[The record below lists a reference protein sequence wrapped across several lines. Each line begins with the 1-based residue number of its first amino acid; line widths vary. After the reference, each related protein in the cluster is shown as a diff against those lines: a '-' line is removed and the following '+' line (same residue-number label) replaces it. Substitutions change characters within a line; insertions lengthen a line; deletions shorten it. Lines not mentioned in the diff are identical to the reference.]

1 MACCGN
7 PLSRSLLGVK
17 RTLPIALHMSAN
29 DPKRTLGSPLDGMFD
44 PFGYSSLG
52 LYDGAVWASGVAMR
66 RREFILL
73 IGAAAWPIVVRA
85 QQSDPMRRIGVLM
98 NIAEN
103 DPQSAIRVAALVRAL
118 QERGWIVGNNVQIDY
133 RWAAGDSKLYRKYA
147 PELVSLA
154 PNVILVVGGTGTSE
168 LQRATSTIPIVFVG
182 TTDPV
187 NRGLIGSMARPG
199 GNTTGFIEY
208 EFGLSGKWL
217 ELLKQIAPSV
227 SRVLVV
233 RDPSES
239 SGIGQLTAIQTLAP
253 SSGVEVTPVDAR
265 DGKEIEHAVTTF
277 ARNSNAGLI
286 VTLSGAAIGHRKLII
301 TLAAQHR
308 LPAVYP
314 ARYFVKDGG
323 LVSYGPDPVNA
334 FVSGAAY
341 VDRILKG
348 EKPADLPVQAPTK
361 YELAV
366 NLKTAKIL
374 VLEVPPRLL
383 ASADEVIE

>member
-1 MACCGN
+1 
-7 PLSRSLLGVK
+7 
-17 RTLPIALHMSAN
+17 
-29 DPKRTLGSPLDGMFD
+29 
-44 PFGYSSLG
+44 
-52 LYDGAVWASGVAMR
+52 MR
-66 RREFILL
+66 RRELILL
-73 IGAAAWPIVVRA
+73 IGGAVAAWPVMARA
-85 QQSDPMRRIGVLM
+85 QQSGQMRRIGVLM

-103 DPQSAIRVAALVRAL
+103 DPQSAVRISALVRGL
-118 QERGWIVGNNVQIDY
+118 EELGWAVGRNVQIDY
-133 RWAAGDSKLYRKYA
+133 RWAAGNANLYRKYA
-147 PELVSLA
+147 PELAALA
-154 PNVILVVGGTGTSE
+154 PNVILVVGGTGASE
-168 LQRATSTIPIVFVG
+168 LQRVTRTIPIVFVG

-187 NRGLIGSMARPG
+187 NRGLIASMARPG

-208 EFGLSGKWL
+208 EFGMSGKWL

-227 SRVLVV
+227 SRVMVV

-253 SSGVEVTPVDAR
+253 SFGVEVTPVDAR
-265 DGKEIEHAVTTF
+265 DSKEIERNVTTF
-277 ARNSNAGLI
+277 ARGSNVGLI
-286 VTLSGAAIGHRKLII
+286 VTLSGSAIGHRKLII

-323 LVSYGPDPVNA
+323 LVSYGPDPINA
-334 FVSGAAY
+334 FRSGATY

-366 NLKTAKIL
+366 NLKTAKAL
-374 VLEVPPRLL
+374 ALEVPPRLL